1 MFARYTR
8 VIHTYYSSI
17 ENFKLLPRLFLYGAG
32 NDSHNRNGKR
42 YIYMYCN
49 TSIVYNK
56 MNLISVV
63 IYRHD
68 WIRYLCGVIEIF
80 MEYHR
85 EMKDS
90 FILENVYKYRD
101 TRICF
106 G

>member
-1 MFARYTR
+1 
-8 VIHTYYSSI
+8 
-17 ENFKLLPRLFLYGAG
+17 
-32 NDSHNRNGKR
+32 
-42 YIYMYCN
+42 
-49 TSIVYNK
+49 

-68 WIRYLCGVIEIF
+68 WIRYLCGIIEIF